1 MSTAKP
7 DILLETDSYL
17 VVNKPAGILSIPDRF
32 QVDKPSIYTWLQ
44 SRYDRI
50 FTVHRLDKDTSGVLL
65 FAKNADTHKALN
77 DQFESGRVIKIYTAV
92 VQGRPT
98 PEEGSIDAPISADPE
113 RAGKM
118 RVFRKG
124 KPSLTLYQVTEYF
137 RSFSLVR
144 LELKTGR
151 THQIRVHLQHLGFP
165 LATDPLYGTRT
176 ALYIEDIKKNKLRP
190 RYEEDRVPLIERC
203 SLHATE
209 LTFTDPTTGVD
220 VTIEAP
226 LPKDL
231 RALLNQLRKHGGS

>member
-1 MSTAKP
+1 MSTGQP
-7 DILLETDSYL
+7 DILLETEDYL

-32 QVDKPSIYTWLQ
+32 HADKPNVYDWLQ

-65 FAKNADTHKALN
+65 FAKTAEAHKALN
-77 DQFESGRVIKIYTAV
+77 EQFEIGRVGKIYTAV
-92 VQGRPT
+92 VQGRPV

-124 KPSLTLYQVTEYF
+124 KPSLTLYRVTEYF

-151 THQIRVHLQHLGFP
+151 THQIRVHLRHLGFP
-165 LATDPLYGTRT
+165 LAVDPLYGTRT

-190 RYEEDRVPLIERC
+190 RFEEDRVPLIERC
-203 SLHATE
+203 SLHAAE
-209 LTFTDPTTGVD
+209 LTFTDPSTGHR
-220 VTIEAP
+220 VTVEASV
-226 LPKDL
+226 PKDL